1 MLEIHA
7 LSKRF
12 GALAAV
18 DGVSLA
24 VERGTI
30 HAVIGPNGAGKST
43 LLNLLAGELPSTLG
57 RIVFR
62 GQDITGATADQRA
75 RLGIGRT
82 YQSPNTFPGLTCAE
96 CVWLAVQ
103 SHQPMRFFTTPRNEA
118 RVEAALQSCG
128 LLARSASLA
137 QELSHGEQRQL
148 EMGMLLALEPV
159 LLLLD
164 EPLAGLSHDEAL
176 ELVDL
181 LRKIARER
189 TLVLVEHDM
198 DAVFAL
204 ADAVTVLVG
213 GRVLLTGTPGEV
225 RSSVEVRDVY
235 LGEELS

>member
-148 EMGMLLALEPV
+148 EMGLLLALEPA